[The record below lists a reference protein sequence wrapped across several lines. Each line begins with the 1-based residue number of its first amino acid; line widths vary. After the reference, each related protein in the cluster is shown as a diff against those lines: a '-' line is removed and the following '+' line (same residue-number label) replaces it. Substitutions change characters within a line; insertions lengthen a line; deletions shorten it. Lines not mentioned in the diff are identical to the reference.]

1 MKTAAQLRALRQ
13 SFNVNKWNPKASEE
27 IKEFGTPMLGLWRAV
42 GSVLRTFGQSVE
54 SMGAGFQSS
63 TAYEETLSKHQA
75 VAPFESRVPALSAKS
90 FVAPSA
96 TVLGQVSMGA
106 GSSVWYGACIRGD
119 THPVSIGKRTSI
131 QDRATVHCDSGPAA
145 IGNNVSIGAGS
156 RLHACTLEDGAVVGV
171 GAVLLDGVHV
181 EQGGFVAAGA
191 VVPPQT
197 RIPSAQIWAGNPAKF
212 LRNVSEAE
220 VDSVAQEAE
229 EISKLAEDHALEHS
243 KDPFDLAC
251 DRDEREFHNNRDQQ
265 YESSWGFLD
274 KNPTAQHW

>member
-145 IGNNVSIGAGS
+145 IGNNVSIGAVKVALDSHATQELDRGCTRARWRMGLLLASEPCFWMASTLSKVASSLQAPSS
-156 RLHACTLEDGAVVGV
+156 RPRLAS
-171 GAVLLDGVHV
+171 LLPRSG
-181 EQGGFVAAGA
+181 
-191 VVPPQT
+191 
-197 RIPSAQIWAGNPAKF
+197 PAIRPNF
-212 LRNVSEAE
+212 
-220 VDSVAQEAE
+220 
-229 EISKLAEDHALEHS
+229 
-243 KDPFDLAC
+243 
-251 DRDEREFHNNRDQQ
+251 
-265 YESSWGFLD
+265 
-274 KNPTAQHW
+274 